1 MRKIPQQNRRNF
13 LAGAGAGLFSATGFR
28 HPVNAAETSDKD
40 LRSNPSSNSRSNRA
54 TLIDARWIHHS
65 HFLSRQLARVER
77 ASVEP
82 VLAPAGAASTI
93 HPADG
98 GGFIM
103 WYSTVRWVKVNGVRT
118 HQSWIH
124 YATSKDGVVFEEPDL
139 GIHEGN
145 VIIKGDQ
152 IGADGKP
159 ITGPRGCSGFCVLD
173 AHHQEVPH
181 ARARYTALY
190 RAWVPGRHGG
200 FSLAHSDDGLHWTEY
215 PENPIRVGESDT
227 FNVFFY
233 DQRIKKYV
241 AYIRPHIHAGPK
253 SVNRSVARIVSDDMI
268 HWGDE
273 RVVLDTDDRDAPAV
287 GTINEAKLSDGTR
300 YPRGRNQQYYGL
312 TACPHGENFY
322 LGLASLY
329 DVEPGVLALELV
341 HSYDGIDWR
350 REVSRKPLISPGDAD
365 AWDGGSVYYAG
376 AGSPLEVGDDWLIYY
391 HGLNFDHHMRNVSR
405 EDLGKYRAMGAV
417 RMKRDRLIGYRADD
431 NEGELLSRAFD
442 WNGEALFL
450 NVEAKHGR
458 ARVVIC
464 HENGH
469 SIKGFHPDDALAI
482 EQADGVRI
490 PVSFRSNASLASLKG
505 RKIRLR
511 IHLENACLYGWE
523 SS

>member
-1 MRKIPQQNRRNF
+1 MQESTQQNRRSF
-13 LAGAGAGLFSATGFR
+13 LVGATGGILT
-28 HPVNAAETSDKD
+28 AASYQHTILGAEQPDEGS
-40 LRSNPSSNSRSNRA
+40 RPNHSPNPRA
-54 TLIDARWIHHS
+54 DRASLIDARWVHHS
-65 HFLSRQLARVER
+65 HFLTRQLTQPGRV
-77 ASVEP
+77 STEP

-93 HPADG
+93 HPADD

-124 YATSKDGVVFEEPDL
+124 VATSKDGVTFEKPEL
-139 GIHEGN
+139 GLHEGN

-152 IGADGKP
+152 TGADGKL

-173 AHHQEVPH
+173 AQHQNVPH

-215 PENPIRVGESDT
+215 LENPIRVGESDT
-227 FNVFFY
+227 FNVFFF
-233 DQRIKKYV
+233 DERIEKYV
-241 AYIRPHIHAGPK
+241 AYVRPHIHAGPK

-273 RVVLDTDDRDAPAV
+273 RVVLDTDDRDAPAI
-287 GTINEAKLSDGTR
+287 GTINEAKLADGTG
-300 YPRGRNQQYYGL
+300 YPRGRDQQYYGL

-322 LGLASLY
+322 LGLASIY
-329 DVEPGVLALELV
+329 DVEPGILALELV

-350 REVSRKPLISPGDAD
+350 REVGRKPLISSGAAD

-376 AGSPLEVGDDWLIYY
+376 VGSPLEVGDDWLIYY

-405 EDLGKYRAMGAV
+405 EDLGEYRAMGAV
-417 RMKRDRLIGYRADD
+417 RMKRDRLIGYRAGDT
-431 NEGELLSRAFD
+431 EGELLSRAFD
-442 WNGEALFL
+442 WNGEELFL

-458 ARVVIC
+458 ARVAIC
-464 HENGH
+464 HEGGN
-469 SIKGFHPDDALAI
+469 SIKGFHLDDANAI

-490 PVSFRSNASLASLKG
+490 AVSFKGNASLASLNG

-511 IHLENACLYGWE
+511 IYLDNACAYGWE
-523 SS
+523 SA